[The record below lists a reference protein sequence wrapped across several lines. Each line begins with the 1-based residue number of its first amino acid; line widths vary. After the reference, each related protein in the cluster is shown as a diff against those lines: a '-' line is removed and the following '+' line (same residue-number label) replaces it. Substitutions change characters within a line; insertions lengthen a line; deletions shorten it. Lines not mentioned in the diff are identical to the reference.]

1 MTKILFVCLGNIC
14 RSPMAEFI
22 MKALVHDKNLEDK
35 YYIESCALSSWEVG
49 NPIDRRA
56 QKELKKLDIDFSK
69 KRARQITKEDYDRFD
84 NIYIMDDEN
93 YRQILK
99 FFGEDKDNKIEYL
112 GHKKKNKSVIEDPY
126 YTLDFDKAYSDI
138 YESITTLLCE

>member
-22 MKALVHDKNLEDK
+22 MKALVREKNLEDK

-56 QKELKKLDIDFSK
+56 QKELKKLNIDFSK
-69 KRARQITKEDYDRFD
+69 KRARQITKDDYDKFD
-84 NIYIMDDEN
+84 HIYIMDDEN
-93 YRQILK
+93 YRQIIK
-99 FFGEDKDNKIEYL
+99 FFGGDKDKKIEYL
-112 GHKKKNKSVIEDPY
+112 GHKKKNKSVIDDPY

-138 YESITTLLCE
+138 YESVEAIL

>member
-1 MTKILFVCLGNIC
+1 MEKILFVCLGNIC

-22 MKALVHDKNLEDK
+22 MKALVRDKGLSDK
-35 YYIESCALSSWEVG
+35 YYIESCALSTWEIG

-56 QKELKKLDIDFSK
+56 QAELKKLNIDFSK
-69 KRARQITKEDYDRFD
+69 KRARQITKEDYEKFD
-84 NIYIMDDEN
+84 HIYIMDDEN
-93 YRQILK
+93 YREILK
-99 FFGEDKDNKIEYL
+99 FFGGDKDNKIEYL

-138 YESITTLLCE
+138 YESIVALL

>member
-22 MKALVHDKNLEDK
+22 MKALVRDKNLEDK

-56 QKELKKLDIDFSK
+56 QKELKKLNIDFSE
-69 KRARQITKEDYDRFD
+69 KRARQITKEDYDKFD
-84 NIYIMDDEN
+84 HIYIMDDEN
-93 YRQILK
+93 YRQIIK
-99 FFGEDKDNKIEYL
+99 FFGGDKDNKIEYL
-112 GHKKKNKSVIEDPY
+112 GHKKKNKSVIDDPY
-126 YTLDFDKAYSDI
+126 YTLDFDKAYNDI
-138 YESITTLLCE
+138 YESVEAIL